1 MKRLARQGQGV
12 VQVEVGAGRRSMVE
26 LECYTGIPICVGV
39 LRGRLEEVVNLY
51 HFGGARS
58 FRFGWISFLTLDLA
72 WEGGR
77 FSDWDCLEHCLLD
90 QWRANTL
97 QTHSVRGF
105 TKAEPGRFSCGY
117 ETYWLLERCCRP
129 A

>member
-39 LRGRLEEVVNLY
+39 LRGRLEEVVNLF

-58 FRFGWISFLTLDLA
+58 FRFVWISFLTLDLA
-72 WEGGR
+72 WRAVGFLIGTV
-77 FSDWDCLEHCLLD
+77 WNIACLINGEL
-90 QWRANTL
+90 TL
-97 QTHSVRGF
+97 FKHI
-105 TKAEPGRFSCGY
+105 
-117 ETYWLLERCCRP
+117 L
-129 A
+129 